1 MRIQKAK
8 ISFSSVRNEDLLQI
22 TLQSDVPAFFVEI
35 ETETDMVLSDNF
47 MHLTSRMQRAVTGR
61 LPKGY
66 KGIPKIR
73 VRSLC
78 DSYEF

>member
-1 MRIQKAK
+1 MQIQKAE
-8 ISFSSVRNEDLLQI
+8 ISFSSVRNADLLQI
-22 TLQSDVPAFFVEI
+22 TLQSNVPAFFVEI
-35 ETETDMVLSDNF
+35 ETEEDMVLSDNF
-47 MHLTSRMQRAVTGR
+47 MHLTDRMTCVVTGC